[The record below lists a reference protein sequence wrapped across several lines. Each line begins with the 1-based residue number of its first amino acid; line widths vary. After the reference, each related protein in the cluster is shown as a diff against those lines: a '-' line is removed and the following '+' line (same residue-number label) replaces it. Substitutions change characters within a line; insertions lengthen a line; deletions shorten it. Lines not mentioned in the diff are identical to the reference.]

1 MHKRGQSLY
10 VKGAAFNEIFL
21 LVLATVAFAFIIG
34 QANLVSANNEIL
46 GKTRSGLEVVPDD
59 FIGQLSAKQIRES
72 AAFAQGGY
80 IARGGYYLSREEGQE
95 QLRRQQPPPSG
106 TPNSANPD
114 GAGVNALSGTLGMF
128 LGSGKEQR
136 AIPAGV
142 TAYKAGDPIEHYLK
156 ESYMVGKDEINT
168 IKGTVGKD
176 GVIKWDAGVTT
187 NDEVVKL
194 PEKAVEDIKAKE
206 GLPGLSGAGGEG
218 GGYQSALGAK
228 MGIPAGW
235 ASHLVDGV
243 AWGAGAFIA
252 VYGIAS
258 MMGAKPKQAVAMGA
272 AAGVGVFVGQMVSIA
287 NIPWWGAALTGA
299 GAAAIIFLVMY
310 KKEKDKTVT
319 FTCLP
324 WEAPTGGKNCE
335 KCNNKPFMPCTEYRC
350 KSLGQACELENKD
363 TPGKEMCVWKNPKDV
378 TSPTITTWKG
388 ALKPEGLS
396 YIPDKSIRPPALGV
410 KIERSGANKC
420 LQAFTSLEFGVI
432 TNEPSQC
439 KIDLNHTTK
448 FDNMEFYFGESNLYN
463 YNHTQRM
470 KLPGPDIFNE
480 TGRGAPIF
488 KNDGSTALF
497 VRCRDANGNENV
509 DEYMISFCVDKSPD
523 TTAPLIT
530 GTSLLS
536 GSPVQFG
543 ADKVPI
549 EVYTNEPAECKWSKT
564 SGIAFED
571 MNSMNCASDAS
582 EINAQLTYTCSENLT
597 GVKDREDNT
606 FYFKCKDKPGK
617 PENERYVMTQS
628 YPLVLKGSQALNI
641 VNVGPNG
648 TIAGSTE
655 TVAVDLTVETSNGAE
670 EGKAVCAFSP
680 DKNAEN
686 FVSMFETNNYKHKQT
701 LALVTGDYTYF
712 FKCIDLGGNIDESN
726 TTFSV
731 YVDKILPSV
740 TRVYRDETMGLKVVT
755 NEDADCT
762 YSLTTCNFKFEEGLK
777 LEHSNPLMKKVSGT
791 DWKAGQTYYIKCR
804 DAYGNEP
811 NPNECSVTVK
821 AV

>member
-1 MHKRGQSLY
+1 MRKRGQKAGIKSI
-10 VKGAAFNEIFL
+10 AFSEIF
-21 LVLATVAFAFIIG
+21 VLIIAIVAFAFIMG
-34 QANLVSANNEIL
+34 QINLVGA
-46 GKTRSGLEVVPDD
+46 DD
-59 FIGQLSAKQIRES
+59 KEAK
-72 AAFAQGGY
+72 AADAEKARKLAEAKAAEEK
-80 IARGGYYLSREEGQE
+80 ARGAN
-95 QLRRQQPPPSG
+95 PPPVSML
-106 TPNSANPD
+106 P
-114 GAGVNALSGTLGMF
+114 TLM
-128 LGSGKEQR
+128 SPSVAKAYTVKE
-136 AIPAGV
+136 GV
-142 TAYKAGDPIEHYLK
+142 TANIPTLGLTDVPVKGFSVDKAGAGTLK
-156 ESYMVGKDEINT
+156 YIDKTGATQTTTLTTEETTAFLSAQKDKLTE
-168 IKGTVGKD
+168 
-176 GVIKWDAGVTT
+176 VIA
-187 NDEVVKL
+187 
-194 PEKAVEDIKAKE
+194 PEK
-206 GLPGLSGAGGEG
+206 
-218 GGYQSALGAK
+218 YTSALGAK

-243 AWGAGAFIA
+243 VWGAGAFTA

-258 MMGAKPKQAVAMGA
+258 MLGAKPKQAVAMGA
-272 AAGVGVFVGQMVSIA
+272 AAGAGVFVGQMVSIA

-299 GAAAIIFLVMY
+299 GAAAIIFLLMY
-310 KKEKDKTVT
+310 KKEKEKTVT

-324 WEAPTGGKNCE
+324 WEAPVGGKNCE
-335 KCNNKPFMPCTEYRC
+335 KCNNNPFMPCTEYRC
-350 KSLGQACELENKD
+350 RSLGQACELENKD
-363 TPGKEMCVWKNPKDV
+363 TPGKEMCVWRNPKDV
-378 TSPTITTWKG
+378 TSPTITTWRE

-396 YIPDKSIRPPALGV
+396 YVPDKSIRPPALGV
-410 KIERSGANKC
+410 KIERSGADKC
-420 LQAFTSLEFGVI
+420 LQAFTSLEFGII

-470 KLPGPDIFNE
+470 KLPGPDVFDASGQS
-480 TGRGAPIF
+480 TSPII

-530 GTSLLS
+530 GTSLIS

-628 YPLVLKGSQALNI
+628 YPLVLKGSQPLNI

-648 TIAGSTE
+648 TISGSTE

-680 DKNAEN
+680 DNVAEN
-686 FVSMFETNNYKHKQT
+686 FVSMFETNSYKHKQT
-701 LALVTGDYTYF
+701 LDLVTGNYAYF
-712 FKCIDLGGNIDESN
+712 FRCIDLGGNIDESS
-726 TTFSV
+726 TTFAV
-731 YVDKILPSV
+731 FVDKMPPSV

-755 NEDADCT
+755 NEDADCA